1 MAKSFTIESR
11 MVPPPC
17 EMPKLDYPVTQK
29 ENLKMLLEGKIP
41 YWVPMMGI
49 GKCDVL
55 Q

>member
-29 ENLKMLLEGKIP
+29 EKRQGDQKQNSQKL
-41 YWVPMMGI
+41 
-49 GKCDVL
+49 
-55 Q
+55 